1 MDDHQEH
8 HHHEHQENLWAPGQQ
23 NSMDTGMNDGEGEM
37 EQTKKDSIQQMESK
51 DFIMEPAIFTCL
63 KRYFQAGGM
72 PEKVVELLSENYTA
86 VAQTV
91 NLLAEWLI
99 MCGLAPTDV
108 QDLVEDHLKDLLLK
122 HFDPKKADT
131 IFTEEGETPSW
142 LESMIAHPKW
152 RQLFY
157 KLAEEY
163 PDCLMLN
170 FTIKLISDAGYQA
183 EITNVS
189 TACTQLEVFSRVLR
203 TCLANILEGA
213 GEETMSRNVPDF
225 AKMVCHAE
233 HTYLYT
239 QIVMAVLSQ
248 DRNGGSVV
256 RRISQ
261 EVQKYAK
268 EKGHD
273 VTHITL
279 ALSGASAYPRAQQS
293 IMSMLSKGQL
303 NPGDITVL
311 HKLYSSDD
319 PPPVNLIRYPLFL
332 ELFVDCLFTTSG
344 AKINP
349 DHKHKYIY
357 LLAYAASITETWHR
371 AERRSILRDELIPTA
386 QAIDKVH
393 HLVCEIKGHAE
404 LLSEIST
411 LYQCI
416 RYPVVAKGV
425 LKWVEQTV
433 SDPKYFEKQMDHT
446 PLHLILLDEIGT
458 CHLLLHQ
465 DVLKLLINLFE
476 ETFSE
481 LDTLVQLELK
491 KTVLDRMVHLMSRGC
506 VLPVI
511 SYIRKCTDQQDA
523 DVSLI
528 RHFVTEVLDIIC
540 PPYTSDFVHMFLPII
555 ESESITG
562 TLRNDDG
569 NDPVSDFI
577 VHCKTNFI
585 MVT

>member
-1 MDDHQEH
+1 MSGSSWGKKMD
-8 HHHEHQENLWAPGQQ
+8 P
-23 NSMDTGMNDGEGEM
+23 SSPMDSNIEDEAALIKSSCITEM
-37 EQTKKDSIQQMESK
+37 SSK
-51 DFIMEPAIFTCL
+51 DYIMEPSIFSCL
-63 KRYFQAGGM
+63 KRYFQVGGM
-72 PEKVVELLSENYTA
+72 PEKVVELLSENYSA
-86 VAQTV
+86 VAQTI

-99 MCGLAPTDV
+99 MCGLAPTEV

-131 IFTEEGETPSW
+131 IFTDEGETPSW
-142 LESMIAHPKW
+142 LESMIAHQKW

-203 TCLANILEGA
+203 TCLATILESGT
-213 GEETMSRNVPDF
+213 EEALKRNIPEF

-239 QIVMAVLSQ
+239 QVVMAILAQ
-248 DRNGGSVV
+248 NKNGGTVI

-261 EVQKYAK
+261 EIEKYAK
-268 EKGHD
+268 QKGHD

-279 ALSGASAYPRAQQS
+279 ALDGATSHPRAQQC
-293 IMSMLSKGQL
+293 IMSMLSKSQL
-303 NPGDITVL
+303 NPGDVTIL
-311 HKLYSSDD
+311 HKLYTSDD
-319 PPPVNLIRYPLFL
+319 PPPVNLLRLPLFL
-332 ELFVDCLFTTSG
+332 ELFVDSLFTSKGT
-344 AKINP
+344 KINP
-349 DHKHKYIY
+349 DHKHKYIF
-357 LLAYAASITETWHR
+357 LLAYAASVTEQR
-371 AERRSILRDELIPTA
+371 YRGDRRNINCDELQQTS

-393 HLVCEIKGHAE
+393 HLVCGGKGQLE
-404 LLSEIST
+404 LMSEIGT
-411 LYQCI
+411 LYHCI
-416 RYPVVAKGV
+416 RYPVVATGV
-425 LKWVEQTV
+425 LKWVEQIV
-433 SDPKYFEKQMDHT
+433 SDSTYFEKQMDHT
-446 PLHLILLDEIGT
+446 PLHLLLLDEIVS
-458 CHLLLHQ
+458 CHVLLHQ
-465 DVLKLLINLFE
+465 EVLKLLINLFE
-476 ETFSE
+476 LAFSD

-506 VLPVI
+506 VMPVI
-511 SYIRKCTDQQDA
+511 SYIRECTDKEDT

-555 ESESITG
+555 ENESITG
-562 TLRNDDG
+562 SLRNEDG
-569 NDPVSDFI
+569 NDAVSDFI

>member
-1 MDDHQEH
+1 MEDSDGSWGSDPDVQPMDAAVDAE
-8 HHHEHQENLWAPGQQ
+8 E
-23 NSMDTGMNDGEGEM
+23 
-37 EQTKKDSIQQMESK
+37 DSETVKTTCISQMEGK
-51 DFIMEPAIFTCL
+51 DFIMESSIFTCL
-63 KRYFQAGGM
+63 KKYFQAGGM
-72 PEKVVELLSENYTA
+72 PERVVELLSDNYTA

-99 MCGLAPTDV
+99 MCGLAPTEV

-131 IFTEEGETPSW
+131 IFTEQGETPSW
-142 LESMIAHPKW
+142 LESMIAHQKW

-189 TACTQLEVFSRVLR
+189 TACTQIEVFSRVLR
-203 TCLANILEGA
+203 TSLATILEDG
-213 GEETMSRNVPDF
+213 GEEALNRHIPEF

-239 QIVMAVLSQ
+239 QVVMAVLAQ
-248 DRNGGSVV
+248 EKRGGSVV

-261 EVQKYAK
+261 EVQKYARQR
-268 EKGHD
+268 GHD

-279 ALSGASAYPRAQQS
+279 ALSGASSHPRARQG
-293 IMSMLSKGQL
+293 IMAMLSKGQL
-303 NPGDITVL
+303 NPGDVTTL

-319 PPPVNLIRYPLFL
+319 PPPVALLRNPLFL
-332 ELFVDCLFTTSG
+332 ELFVESLFTSKG
-344 AKINP
+344 PKINP

-357 LLAYAASITETWHR
+357 LLAYAASVNEKWHKG
-371 AERRSILRDELIPTA
+371 ERRTILRDELIQTS

-393 HLVCEIKGHAE
+393 HLVCGGQGQME
-404 LLSEIST
+404 LLSEIGT
-411 LYQCI
+411 LYHCI
-416 RYPVVAKGV
+416 RYPVVATGV
-425 LKWVEQTV
+425 LRWIDQTV
-433 SDPKYFEKQMDHT
+433 SDPTYFEKQMDHT
-446 PLHLILLDEIGT
+446 PLHLTLLDEIVS
-458 CHLLLHQ
+458 CHQLIHQ
-465 DVLKLLINLFE
+465 DALRLLIRLFE
-476 ETFSE
+476 QPFPE

-506 VLPVI
+506 VLPVV
-511 SYIRKCTDQQDA
+511 SYIRECTDKQDT

-528 RHFVTEVLDIIC
+528 RHFVMEVVDIIC

-555 ESESITG
+555 ENDSITSS
-562 TLRNDDG
+562 LRNDDG

>member
-1 MDDHQEH
+1 MEGSEGSWGGGSMNQ
-8 HHHEHQENLWAPGQQ
+8 AS
-23 NSMDTGMNDGEGEM
+23 SMDSNVEDGGTSIKDTCVMEM
-37 EQTKKDSIQQMESK
+37 SSK
-51 DFIMEPAIFTCL
+51 DYIMEPSIFTCL

-72 PEKVVELLSENYTA
+72 PEKVVELLSENYSA

-99 MCGLAPTDV
+99 MCGLAPTQV

-142 LESMIAHPKW
+142 LESMIAHQKW

-203 TCLANILEGA
+203 TCLATILEGGA
-213 GEETMSRNVPDF
+213 EEALKQNIPEF

-239 QIVMAVLSQ
+239 QVVMAILAQ
-248 DRNGGSVV
+248 NKNGGTVV

-261 EVQKYAK
+261 EIQKYAK
-268 EKGHD
+268 QKGHD

-279 ALSGASAYPRAQQS
+279 ALDGATAYPRAQQC
-293 IMSMLSKGQL
+293 IMSMLSKSQL
-303 NPGDITVL
+303 NPGDVTIL

-319 PPPVNLIRYPLFL
+319 PPPVKLLRFPLFL
-332 ELFVDCLFTTSG
+332 ELFVDSLFTSKGT
-344 AKINP
+344 KINP
-349 DHKHKYIY
+349 DHKHKYIF
-357 LLAYAASITETWHR
+357 LLAYAASVTEQLYR
-371 AERRSILRDELIPTA
+371 GDRRKINCDELQQTS

-393 HLVCEIKGHAE
+393 HLVCGGKGQLE
-404 LLSEIST
+404 LMSEIGT
-411 LYQCI
+411 LYHCI
-416 RYPVVAKGV
+416 RYPVVATGV
-425 LKWVEQTV
+425 LKWIEQIV
-433 SDPKYFEKQMDHT
+433 SDSTYFEKQMDHT
-446 PLHLILLDEIGT
+446 PLHLTLLDEIVS
-458 CHLLLHQ
+458 CHVLLHQ

-476 ETFSE
+476 LAFSN
-481 LDTLVQLELK
+481 LDTLIQLEMK

-511 SYIRKCTDQQDA
+511 SYIRDCSDKEGT

-555 ESESITG
+555 ENESITG
-562 TLRNDDG
+562 SLRNEDG

>member
-1 MDDHQEH
+1 MEDEDNQDEAAWDDQAEGVGAQA
-8 HHHEHQENLWAPGQQ
+8 EIGDDMEATRNECLKNLA
-23 NSMDTGMNDGEGEM
+23 STDY
-37 EQTKKDSIQQMESK
+37 
-51 DFIMEPAIFTCL
+51 IMEPSIFNTL
-63 KRYFQAGGM
+63 KGYFQAGGM
-72 PEKVVELLSENYTA
+72 PEKVVELLSDNYTA

-99 MCGLAPTDV
+99 MCGLAPTEV
-108 QDLVEDHLKDLLLK
+108 QDMVENHLKDLLLK

-142 LESMIAHPKW
+142 LESMIAHQKW

-163 PDCLMLN
+163 PECLMLN
-170 FTIKLISDAGYQA
+170 FTVKLISDAGYQG

-203 TCLANILEGA
+203 TCLATILDAGGEAALDKNI
-213 GEETMSRNVPDF
+213 PDF

-233 HTYLYT
+233 HTYLYA
-239 QIVMAVLSQ
+239 QVVMAVLAKEK
-248 DRNGGSVV
+248 NGGSVA

-268 EKGHD
+268 NRGHD

-279 ALSGASAYPRAQQS
+279 ALSNTASHLRASQS
-293 IMSMLSKGQL
+293 IMSLLSKGQL
-303 NPGDITVL
+303 NPGDITIL
-311 HKLYSSDD
+311 HKLYSGND
-319 PPPVNLIRYPLFL
+319 PPPVELLRFPLFL
-332 ELFVDCLFTTSG
+332 ELMVTSLFTSGG

-349 DHKHKYIY
+349 EHKHKYIF
-357 LLAYAASITETWHR
+357 LLGYAASVVETR
-371 AERRSILRDELIPTA
+371 NKSNSRKINMDELKQTS
-386 QAIDKVH
+386 QAIEKVH
-393 HLVCEIKGHAE
+393 NLTCGGGGHVQ
-404 LLSEIST
+404 LLSEIGT

-416 RYPVVAKGV
+416 RFPVVAMGV
-425 LKWVEQTV
+425 LKWVDQTV
-433 SDPKYFEKQMDHT
+433 SDSAYFEKQMDHT
-446 PLHLILLDEIGT
+446 PLHLTLLDEIVS
-458 CHLLLHQ
+458 CHPLLHLE
-465 DVLKLLINLFE
+465 VLKLLINLFQNK
-476 ETFSE
+476 FPD
-481 LDTLVQLELK
+481 LDTLIQLELK

-511 SYIRKCTDQQDA
+511 SYIRERVDRQDT
-523 DVSLI
+523 DVSLV

-555 ESESITG
+555 ENDNITG
-562 TLRNDDG
+562 TLRNEEG

-585 MVT
+585 MAT